1 MLNNFAG
8 LEMSKRALNAFR
20 QGIEVAGHNV
30 TNMDTEGYSRQRVN
44 ISTTTPYAAPG
55 LSSPAIVGQIGTGA
69 KLDDIIRI
77 RDEFLDLQYR
87 SELSTLGYWGKVN
100 SLYNTVQLYLEE
112 PAGQGVRVALDSFW
126 DDLQQLQKNPE
137 DPSIRR
143 SVIES
148 AKSLGEMIGQIV
160 QGYDQYASLVNDE
173 VQTAVTQANEILYEV
188 AALNKQ
194 IYQLQGLGQN
204 PNDLMDKRDLL
215 LDKLSKMLDVD
226 IQDPY
231 SNGSVTGE
239 FFITLNGRT
248 LVQGDKVRELVA
260 HAFQWENKIYYDVQV
275 RDNEFDIV
283 EDTGVALALATGPE
297 GVHQLNVY
305 RLANGEAWTVGGQ
318 DPLCLND
325 DGTLKMSPTAPPHTI
340 PMRTRPMTATEAL
353 GLSTS
358 FRIQVGS
365 QGTQVASKI
374 FNSPNPAIGNNVLGS
389 GQDGETYTFR
399 LGAGDYQADV
409 TVTWDSDPASPTYQK
424 WLLTSD
430 VFNTAGGTSYVSLP
444 TPYPVQTTGSVLTV
458 TELTDFLRSVLP
470 SSGDDG
476 FTVRT
481 GNPPTQFSVGSNNNY
496 LISVSDVTGSLA
508 AQMGMVNQNPVI
520 TIDVDAADSLETIR
534 NKINEKYQEAYGLT
548 NPEQWV
554 HAALVQDTDQSWH
567 LSIASDVVGEAQRIT
582 LMGDEDGNM
591 QTLRRLGLVTL
602 VQTGE
607 TASGD
612 PVYREVTAYSKV
624 AEDASFSFDG
634 VNFLSAD
641 NKFEKARRIP
651 AGTNRTDYS
660 AKTLEAVS
668 EGIWLDL
675 KGVGRTAITVRH
687 HVRDGSVKGLEDV
700 RDGLLPKLKGELD
713 ELAWALVNSFNAY
726 QYSGYGIGVNANTTG
741 VEFFEA
747 LSSKSDAASKLKVST
762 AVDDDIS
769 LIGAASGELDANGK
783 AVSGKS
789 SGEGSGTNA
798 ARMAELKNTTL
809 LSGNSASLGSFY
821 EAYLAEIGSKAGH
834 AALMLKTQESLT
846 EQIDQQRQSVMGVNV
861 DEEMLDILK
870 WNQAYNAMA
879 RYAST
884 VDEML
889 DRLINGFG
897 VVGR

>member
-1 MLNNFAG
+1 MLNSFAG

-30 TNMDTEGYSRQRVN
+30 TNLDTEGYSRQRVN
-44 ISTTTPYAAPG
+44 ISTTTPFAAPG
-55 LSSPAIVGQIGTGA
+55 LSSPAITGQIGTGA
-69 KLDDIIRI
+69 KLDEIVRI

-87 SELSTLGYWGKVN
+87 SELSSLGYWGKVN
-100 SLYNTVQLYLEE
+100 NLYNTIQLYLSE
-112 PAGQGVRVALDSFW
+112 PAGDGVRAALDMFW
-126 DDLQQLQKNPE
+126 DDLQELQKNPE

-143 SVIES
+143 SAIES
-148 AKSLGEMIGQIV
+148 AKSLGEMIDRIV
-160 QGYDQYASLVNDE
+160 RGYDQYASMVNDE
-173 VQTAVTQANEILYEV
+173 VQTAVAQANEILHEV

-194 IYQLQGLGQN
+194 IYQVQAMGQN
-204 PNDLMDKRDLL
+204 PNDLLDKRDLL

-226 IQDPY
+226 IQEPY
-231 SNGSVTGE
+231 SNGDVTGE
-239 FFITLNGRT
+239 FFITLNGRA

-260 HAFQWENKIYYDVQV
+260 HAFQWENKTYYDVQV

-283 EDTGVALALATGPE
+283 ENTGVALALATGPE

-305 RLANGEAWTVGGQ
+305 RIANGEAWTVAGQ

-325 DGTLKMSPTAPPHTI
+325 DGTLKMSPTQPPHTI
-340 PMRTRPMTATEAL
+340 PMRARPMTTSEAL

-358 FRIQVGS
+358 FRVQVGS

-374 FNSPNPAIGNNVLGS
+374 FNNPNPAIGNNVLGP
-389 GQDGETYTFR
+389 GQADETYTFR
-399 LGAGDYQADV
+399 IGAGDYQADV
-409 TVTWDSDPASPTYQK
+409 TVTWDDTSGVWK
-424 WLLTSD
+424 MESD
-430 VFNTAGGTSYVSLP
+430 VFNGIPGGASYVPLP

-458 TELTDFLRSVLP
+458 TELTNFLRSALP

-496 LISVSDVTGSLA
+496 LISISDVTGNLA

-520 TIDVDAADSLETIR
+520 TIDVNAEDSLETIR

-554 HAALVQDTDQSWH
+554 HATLAQDIDQSWY
-567 LSIASDVVGEAQRIT
+567 LSIASDVAGEAQRVT

-602 VQTGE
+602 AQTGV

-634 VNFLSAD
+634 VSFLSSD
-641 NKFEKARRIP
+641 NKFDKARRVP
-651 AGTNRTDYS
+651 SGTNRNDYS
-660 AKTLEAVS
+660 AKTLETVS

-687 HVRDGSVKGLEDV
+687 HVQDGSIKGLEDI
-700 RDGLLPKLKGELD
+700 RDGLLPQLKSDLD
-713 ELAWALVNSFNAY
+713 ELAWALINNFNAY

-741 VEFFEA
+741 VGFFEA
-747 LSSKSDAASKLKVST
+747 LSFKSGAASKLKVST

-769 LIGAASGELDANGK
+769 LIGAASGKPNADGK
-783 AVSGKS
+783 AVYGVS
-789 SGEGSGTNA
+789 SGEGSGVNA
-798 ARMAELKNTTL
+798 ARMAELKNTKL

-821 EAYLAEIGSKAGH
+821 EAYLAEVGSEAGH

-846 EQIDQQRQSVMGVNV
+846 AQIDQQRQSVMGVNV
-861 DEEMLDILK
+861 DEELLDILK

-884 VDEML
+884 IDEML